1 MLQRFEFA
9 QAKGLCGIFYK
20 ISMEV
25 VKSENCQ

>member
-9 QAKGLCGIFYK
+9 QAKGSYGIFFK

-25 VKSENCQ
+25 VKSKNSQ